1 LLPARTRAGWARALI
16 ARGRPEDFESAQQ
29 MLEQAEKTAE
39 RLGGELVTREVAKCR
54 AASPP
59 ISG

>member
-1 LLPARTRAGWARALI
+1 
-16 ARGRPEDFESAQQ
+16 

-54 AASPP
+54 AASPA